1 MTKLAKNKS
10 KYHVIGLMSG
20 TSLDGLD
27 MAYCEFEKEE
37 TWSFKCLS
45 FETVSYP
52 QHLFDRL
59 KIVTKHTAE
68 ELFAV
73 DVELGRWFAKR
84 VNSFIEKNNLQVD
97 FIASHGHTVFH
108 QPEKGFTLQIG
119 NGNVLNNLTGLPVI
133 CDFRSKDVSLG
144 GQGAPLVPIGDKLL
158 FSDYDYCVNL
168 GGIAN
173 ISFDENN
180 ERVAFDVVPCNMV
193 LNRLAEK
200 VGKTFDRNGDLARS
214 GKVQY
219 DLLEQLDA
227 WSYLKKSPPKS
238 LGYEQVNKEVF
249 PELDHDKFAIPDLL
263 ATYTYHISK
272 QLVNVINRKATNV
285 LLTGGGAHNEFL
297 VQLLSKQLAGK
308 AKVVVPDRQLVDF
321 KEAIVFA
328 FLGVLKARDEVNCL
342 ASVTGASQDSSGG
355 VIYE

>member
-27 MAYCEFEKEE
+27 MAYCEFEKQKQWEY
-37 TWSFKCLS
+37 KCIKT
-45 FETVSYP
+45 ETVDYP
-52 QHLFDRL
+52 QQLYDKL
-59 KIVTKHTAE
+59 KVATQLSAE
-68 ELFAV
+68 DIFAL
-73 DVELGRWFAKR
+73 DVELGKWMAERINDFCK
-84 VNSFIEKNNLQVD
+84 KNNLIVD

-119 NGNVLNNLTGLPVI
+119 NGNVMNSLTGLPVI

-193 LNRLAEK
+193 LNRLAQK
-200 VGKTFDRNGDLARS
+200 AGKTFDQNGDLARS
-214 GKVQY
+214 GKVQL
-219 DLLEQLDA
+219 DLLEKLDA
-227 WSYLKKSPPKS
+227 WRYLKQSRPKS
-238 LGYEQVNKEVF
+238 LGYERVSKEVF
-249 PELDHDKFAIPDLL
+249 SELDDDKFSISDLL
-263 ATYTYHISK
+263 ATYTRHIAE
-272 QLVNVINRKATNV
+272 QLVAVIQKKSTKV
-285 LLTGGGAHNEFL
+285 LLTGGGAHNKFL
-297 VQLLSKQLAGK
+297 VQLISEQLAGTSE
-308 AKVVVPDRQLVDF
+308 VIVPDRKLVDF

-328 FLGVLKARDEVNCL
+328 FLGVLKAREEYNCL
-342 ASVTGASQDSSGG
+342 ASVTGASRDSSGG